1 MSHTQ
6 LLKSTLQN
14 SSFIQKILCD
24 HPPVHPGDCFSLS
37 FCWLTDTFNF
47 TDHLILLRAIDWCRL
62 ITLEER
68 RYIREKIKAAYQSKT
83 KTFEEL
89 LELSCAI
96 EEEFVFA
103 SAPSR
108 LDYFKSGTSLFWS
121 ITIMI
126 WNEFHWIF
134 DIKFQVCSM
143 RRGCRKRIFKL
154 GRVCQDRWDLEKSRH
169 HQTRWKK
176 TEIQP

>member
-1 MSHTQ
+1 MII
-6 LLKSTLQN
+6 
-14 SSFIQKILCD
+14 F
-24 HPPVHPGDCFSLS
+24 
-37 FCWLTDTFNF
+37 
-47 TDHLILLRAIDWCRL
+47 LRAIDWCRL

-108 LDYFKSGTSLFWS
+108 LDYFKSGISTFKSIMTVNCEQTSPNVRFKL
-121 ITIMI
+121 
-126 WNEFHWIF
+126 
-134 DIKFQVCSM
+134 QVSST
-143 RRGCRKRIFKL
+143 RRGCLKKIFKL
-154 GRVCQDRWDLEKSRH
+154 GRVCRDR
-169 HQTRWKK
+169 
-176 TEIQP
+176 

>member
-1 MSHTQ
+1 MS
-6 LLKSTLQN
+6 
-14 SSFIQKILCD
+14 
-24 HPPVHPGDCFSLS
+24 SL
-37 FCWLTDTFNF
+37 LTDNFNMNVHLTFP
-47 TDHLILLRAIDWCRL
+47 RAIDWCRL

-108 LDYFKSGTSLFWS
+108 LDYFKSGTSTFKS
-121 ITIMI
+121 IIITI
-126 WNEFHWIF
+126 
-134 DIKFQVCSM
+134 
-143 RRGCRKRIFKL
+143 
-154 GRVCQDRWDLEKSRH
+154 
-169 HQTRWKK
+169 
-176 TEIQP
+176 